1 MTVLTILTIL
11 PYPTALF
18 TAITDIINHPVQLF
32 LPLLLTISTIPYS
45 CIYIYC
51 WQYWLHHTAVFK
63 YFTGNIN
70 YTVQLYL
77 PLLLT
82 ISTIYHIVQLYSPIL
97 LNMSIIP
104 YSCIQLYYWQ
114 YKPSCTAILLMI
126 LAIPLS
132 CIHQYNWQ
140 YWPSHAAV
148 FTYTTDNIDHSVQ
161 QCSPILQKISPA
173 VFTYIT
179 EYIDH
184 FVSCIH
190 QHYWQNIPSRTSV
203 STYITKNINY
213 PIGLYSP
220 ILMTILCISYICTH

>member
-1 MTVLTILTIL
+1 MKILSCTALFNYINDNIDHPIQLYIPILMTVLTILTIL

-63 YFTGNIN
+63 YITGNIN

-77 PLLLT
+77 PILLT

-104 YSCIQLYYWQ
+104 YSCIQLYYWR
-114 YKPSCTAILLMI
+114 YKPSCTA
-126 LAIPLS
+126 
-132 CIHQYNWQ
+132 
-140 YWPSHAAV
+140 
-148 FTYTTDNIDHSVQ
+148 
-161 QCSPILQKISPA
+161 

-179 EYIDH
+179 DDISH
-184 FVSCIH
+184 
-190 QHYWQNIPSRTSV
+190 
-203 STYITKNINY
+203 
-213 PIGLYSP
+213 PIELYSP
-220 ILMTILCISYICTH
+220 I